1 MQSIIEYLDN
11 AIVSFNKEISD
22 KVTGIYY
29 LEKLKYNLIDGLK
42 KINFQKEIEVLKDNK
57 IQNQYGQIKL
67 LLKVENYKDSIS
79 RIRKKKPNDILTI
92 ILQGFNSIKIY
103 ENIDSRSSKNLNLYK
118 MTGISIPKETVVSE
132 SISKDTILV
141 NIFIIEE
148 KIDIEK

>member
-1 MQSIIEYLDN
+1 MQSIIEYLDK
-11 AIVSFNKEISD
+11 AIISFNND

-29 LEKLKYNLIDGLK
+29 LEKLKYNLIDSLQ
-42 KINFQKEIEVLKDNK
+42 KINFQKEIDEFKDDK
-57 IQNQYGQIKL
+57 IQNQYGQKKL

-79 RIRKKKPNDILTI
+79 RIRKKKLNDVLTI

-132 SISKDTILV
+132 SISKDTILI
-141 NIFIIEE
+141 NISIIEE

>member
-1 MQSIIEYLDN
+1 MQSIIEYLDK
-11 AIVSFNKEISD
+11 AIVSFNKEISG

-57 IQNQYGQIKL
+57 IQNQYEQIKL
-67 LLKVENYKDSIS
+67 LLTVENYKDSIS
-79 RIRKKKPNDILTI
+79 RIRKKKLNDILTI

-103 ENIDSRSSKNLNLYK
+103 ENIESKSSKNLNLYK
-118 MTGISIPKETVVSE
+118 MTGISIPKETVISE
-132 SISKDTILV
+132 SISKDTILI
-141 NIFIIEE
+141 NIVIIEE

>member
-79 RIRKKKPNDILTI
+79 RIRKKN
-92 ILQGFNSIKIY
+92 Q
-103 ENIDSRSSKNLNLYK
+103 
-118 MTGISIPKETVVSE
+118 M
-132 SISKDTILV
+132 
-141 NIFIIEE
+141 IF
-148 KIDIEK
+148 